1 MLDLDSSSYET
12 SCSSTNIKK
21 LLNLTKEPDTNL
33 EVIFFLI
40 RLLNQ
45 KKVK

>member
-12 SCSSTNIKK
+12 SCSSTNIKQ

-33 EVIFFLI
+33 EVIYFSNSFI
-40 RLLNQ
+40 
-45 KKVK
+45 KSEKS